1 MSEFELDEISKNIYV
16 LFSTQLKKILIEVAN
31 DNSLDKNK
39 LIAKYVNS
47 NMLNNLSV
55 KKKKKKN
62 KLEPSLL
69 CMARKQDGNQ
79 CTRRR
84 KGVVEYC
91 GKHIKNRRFGRI
103 DEHSNNIDKLAEDDN
118 YIMTWVEIFGGEEF
132 LVDSNNVVY
141 SRDITSPKIVG
152 KKIGD
157 GILEK
162 LVI

>member
-1 MSEFELDEISKNIYV
+1 MSEFGLDEISKNIYM
-16 LFSTQLKKILIEVAN
+16 LFSTQMKKILTEIADEH
-31 DNSLDKNK
+31 SLDKKK
-39 LIAKYVNS
+39 LISKYVNN
-47 NMLNNLSV
+47 NMLNNISF

-84 KGVVEYC
+84 KGCEEYC

-103 DEHSNNIDKLAEDDN
+103 DEHSNNIDKLAENDN
-118 YIMTWVEIFGGEEF
+118 YIMTWVEIFEGDEY

-152 KKIGD
+152 KKIGE

>member
-1 MSEFELDEISKNIYV
+1 MSELSVGEISKNIHI
-16 LFSTQLKKILIEVAN
+16 LFSSQLKKILIEISN
-31 DNSLDKNK
+31 EYSLDKNK
-39 LIAKYVNS
+39 LLNKYLDSVS
-47 NMLNNLSV
+47 LNNVSI

-62 KLEPSLL
+62 KLEPDCL

-84 KGVVEYC
+84 KGPDEYC

-103 DEHSNNIDKLAEDDN
+103 DEHSNNIDKLAENDN
-118 YIMTWVEIFGGEEF
+118 YIMTWVEMFEGDEY

-162 LVI
+162 LVL

>member
-1 MSEFELDEISKNIYV
+1 MSELSLDEISKNIHI
-16 LFSTQLKKILIEVAN
+16 LFSSQLKKILTEISN
-31 DNSLDKNK
+31 DYSIDKNK
-39 LIAKYVNS
+39 LLTKYISTNS
-47 NMLNNLSV
+47 LNNISI

-62 KLEPSLL
+62 KLEPNCL

-84 KGVVEYC
+84 KDNNEYC

-103 DEHSNNIDKLAEDDN
+103 DEHSYNIDKLAENDN
-118 YIMTWVEIFGGEEF
+118 YIMTWVEVFDGEEY

-141 SRDITSPKIVG
+141 SRDISSPKIVG
-152 KKIGD
+152 KKNGE

-162 LVI
+162 LEL

>member
-1 MSEFELDEISKNIYV
+1 MSEFGLDDISKNIYV
-16 LFSTQLKKILIEVAN
+16 LFSFQMKRILTEIAEEH
-31 DNSLDKNK
+31 SLDKNK
-39 LIAKYVNS
+39 LIAKYVNN
-47 NMLNNLSV
+47 NMLNNLSI

-62 KLEPSLL
+62 KLDPGVL

-84 KGVVEYC
+84 KDVNEYC

-103 DEHSNNIDKLAEDDN
+103 DEHTNSIEKLAENDN
-118 YIMTWVEIFGGEEF
+118 FIMTWVEYFDGDEY
-132 LVDSNNVVY
+132 LVDANNVVY
-141 SRDITSPKIVG
+141 SRDINSPKIIG

-157 GILEK
+157 GNLEK

>member
-1 MSEFELDEISKNIYV
+1 MSEFSIDDISKNLYL
-16 LFSTQLKKILIEVAN
+16 LFSNKLKVILTEIAN
-31 DNSLDKNK
+31 DHNLDKSVLISKYINK
-39 LIAKYVNS
+39 NAIS
-47 NMLNNLSV
+47 SISI

-62 KLEPSLL
+62 KLEPDCL

-84 KGVVEYC
+84 KGTHEYC
-91 GKHIKNRRFGRI
+91 GKHINNRRFGRI
-103 DEHSNNIDKLAEDDN
+103 DEHTNSIEKLAENDN
-118 YIMTWVEIFGGEEF
+118 FIMTWIECFDGEEL
-132 LVDSNNVVY
+132 LVDSNNIVY

>member
-1 MSEFELDEISKNIYV
+1 MSEFGLDEISKNIYI
-16 LFSTQLKKILIEVAN
+16 LFSTQLKKILIEIAN
-31 DNSLDKNK
+31 EHSLDKNK
-39 LIAKYVNS
+39 LITKYINI
-47 NMLNNLSV
+47 NMLNNISI

-62 KLEPSLL
+62 KLEPGLL

-84 KGVVEYC
+84 KGTVEYC

-103 DEHSNNIDKLAEDDN
+103 DEHSNNIDKLAENDN
-118 YIMTWVEIFGGEEF
+118 YIMTWVEIFEGDEY
-132 LVDSNNVVY
+132 LVDSNNIVY
-141 SRDITSPKIVG
+141 SRDITSPKIIG
-152 KKIGD
+152 KKIGE

>member
-1 MSEFELDEISKNIYV
+1 MSELSLDDISKNIHI
-16 LFSTQLKKILIEVAN
+16 LFSSQLKKILIEISNEYAI
-31 DNSLDKNK
+31 DKNK
-39 LIAKYVNS
+39 LLTKYVGNTS
-47 NMLNNLSV
+47 LNNISI

-62 KLEPSLL
+62 KLEPECL

-84 KGVVEYC
+84 KDNFEYC

-103 DEHSNNIDKLAEDDN
+103 DEHSNNIDKLAENDN
-118 YIMTWVEIFGGEEF
+118 YIMTWVEMFEGDEY

-157 GILEK
+157 GVLEK